1 MNGYPRLLPLLALVI
16 TVAGCRSPGD
26 ASGPAHAPD
35 APAAPAP
42 VASAAAPE
50 PARPGAAPAPEPGWW
65 NGRVFYEIFV
75 RSFADSTTGPLAN
88 DGIGDLQGLIEKLD
102 YLNDGNPATTSDLGI
117 TGIWLMP
124 ISPSPSYHGYDV
136 TDYYGINPQYGT
148 LEDFRRFLAEAH
160 RRGIRVITDLVLN
173 HSSAQHPGFKAA
185 LRGDPAYRDWYIFV
199 PPDQVPQSR
208 GPWGQQVWQEMNGQ
222 HYYGIFWS
230 GMPDLNYRTPA
241 VTAEAY
247 RIADFWLTDVGVDGF
262 RLDAIRH
269 LIEDGD
275 VMNDTPETVAW
286 LKGFQAHV
294 KRTSPGALTVGEVWT
309 GTETVSEY
317 VHADAVDLA
326 FEFDL
331 AGAILDAAK
340 SGRRDKLAY
349 TLENVSAAYPPG
361 RYATM
366 ITNHDQN
373 RVASE
378 LREDPRRLRLAATLL
393 LTAPGVPFLYY
404 GEEIGQI
411 GAKPDEMIRN
421 PMPWTGGANGG
432 FTAAA
437 QPWEPLQPGHA
448 QRNVAAQDADPA
460 SLLAHYRRLVRLRQ
474 SEPALAIGDVR
485 VLDTGRDDVLAFE
498 RSADGRR
505 LTVIANLSN
514 SEIRDYRLPG
524 ASAGFGAE
532 LIGGTG
538 ANASGVVTLAPLA
551 AYVFAQAGP

>member
-1 MNGYPRLLPLLALVI
+1 MPQTARLLPALLLALVA
-16 TVAGCRSPGD
+16 TGCRSTGE
-26 ASGPAHAPD
+26 AGAP
-35 APAAPAP
+35 PAAP
-42 VASAAAPE
+42 VAD
-50 PARPGAAPAPEPGWW
+50 AAPASPAGPVAATPPEPGWW

-75 RSFADSTTGPLAN
+75 RSFADSTSGPLAN

-102 YLNDGNPATTSDLGI
+102 YLNDGDPATTSDLGI

-148 LEDFRRFLAEAH
+148 MADFRRFLAEAH
-160 RRGIRVITDLVLN
+160 RRGIRVVTDLVLN
-173 HSSAQHPGFKAA
+173 HSSSQHPWFEAA

-199 PPDQVPQSR
+199 PPGEVPTTR
-208 GPWGQQVWQEMNGQ
+208 GPWNQQVWQEKNGQ

-247 RIADFWLTDVGVDGF
+247 RIAEFWLRDVGVDGF
-262 RLDAIRH
+262 RLDAVRH

-286 LKGFQAHV
+286 LKGFRLHV
-294 KRTSPGALTVGEVWT
+294 KQVAPGAMLVGEVWT
-309 GTETVSEY
+309 NTETVSEY
-317 VHADAVDLA
+317 LRDGALDLA

-340 SGRRDKLAY
+340 SGTGAKLAY
-349 TLENVSAAYPPG
+349 TLENAAASYPEG
-361 RYATM
+361 SYATM

-378 LREDPRRLRLAATLL
+378 LREDPRRLRLAASLL

-421 PMPWTGGANGG
+421 PMPWTGGPNGG

-437 QPWEPLQPGHA
+437 APWEPLQPGHER
-448 QRNVAAQDADPA
+448 RNVAAQDADPD
-460 SLLAHYRRLVRLRQ
+460 SLLHHYRRLVRLRQ
-474 SEPALAIGDVR
+474 AEPALAVGAIR
-485 VLDTGRDDVLAFE
+485 VLDTGRDDVIAYE
-498 RSADGRR
+498 RTAGDRR
-505 LTVIANLSN
+505 LVVMANLSG
-514 SEIRDYRLPG
+514 SDIRGFRLPG
-524 ASAGFGAE
+524 STGGYSAE
-532 LIGGTG
+532 LTGTG
-538 ANASGVVTLAPLA
+538 SASPSGEVTLPALTA
-551 AYVFAQAGP
+551 LVFVPEGR

>member
-1 MNGYPRLLPLLALVI
+1 MPQTARLLPALLLALGA
-16 TVAGCRSPGD
+16 TGCRSTGEPV
-26 ASGPAHAPD
+26 APPV
-35 APAAPAP
+35 APVADAAPA
-42 VASAAAPE
+42 S
-50 PARPGAAPAPEPGWW
+50 PARPVAATPPEPGWW

-75 RSFADSTTGPLAN
+75 RSFADSTSGPLAN

-102 YLNDGNPATTSDLGI
+102 YLNDGDPATTSDLGI

-148 LEDFRRFLAEAH
+148 MADFRRFLAEAH
-160 RRGIRVITDLVLN
+160 RRGIRVVTDLVLN
-173 HSSAQHPGFKAA
+173 HSSSRHPWFEAA

-199 PPDQVPQSR
+199 PPGEVPTTR
-208 GPWGQQVWQEMNGQ
+208 GPWNQQVWQEKNGQ

-247 RIADFWLTDVGVDGF
+247 RIAEFWLRDVGVDGF
-262 RLDAIRH
+262 RLDAVRH

-286 LKGFQAHV
+286 LQGFRSHV
-294 KRTSPGALTVGEVWT
+294 KQVAPGAMLVGEVWT
-309 GTETVSEY
+309 NTETVSDY
-317 VHADAVDLA
+317 LRAGALDLA

-340 SGRRDKLAY
+340 SGTGTKLAY
-349 TLENVSAAYPPG
+349 TLENVATSYPEG
-361 RYATM
+361 SYATM

-421 PMPWTGGANGG
+421 PMPWTGGPNGG

-437 QPWEPLQPGHA
+437 APWEPLQPGHER
-448 QRNVAAQDADPA
+448 RNVADQDADPD
-460 SLLAHYRRLVRLRQ
+460 SLLHHYRRLVRLRQ
-474 SEPALAIGDVR
+474 AEPALAVGAIR
-485 VLDTGRDDVLAFE
+485 VLDTGRDDVLAYE
-498 RSADGRR
+498 RTAGDRR
-505 LTVIANLSN
+505 LVVMANLSG
-514 SEIRDYRLPG
+514 SDVRGFRLPG
-524 ASAGFGAE
+524 ATGGYAAE
-532 LIGGTG
+532 LTGTG
-538 ANASGVVTLAPLA
+538 AASPSGAVTLPALGA
-551 AYVFAQAGP
+551 AVYVPDGR